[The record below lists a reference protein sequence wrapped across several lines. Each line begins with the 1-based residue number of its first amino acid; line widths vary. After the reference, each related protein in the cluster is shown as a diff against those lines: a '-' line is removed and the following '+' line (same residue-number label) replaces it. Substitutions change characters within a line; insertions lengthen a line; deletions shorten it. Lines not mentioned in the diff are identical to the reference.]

1 MFAGAESSLTPA
13 THVRVTGKS
22 SSSFVRP
29 GSPKQIPSLY
39 PPMSLIADEQLHT
52 NTYIWS
58 QEKDQVTIS
67 FLVPEHC
74 KKDDLKIVIEQQHVQ
89 AGLKDQ
95 EPVVKVSTMGM
106 EVILIP

>member
-1 MFAGAESSLTPA
+1 
-13 THVRVTGKS
+13 
-22 SSSFVRP
+22 
-29 GSPKQIPSLY
+29 
-39 PPMSLIADEQLHT
+39 MSLIADEQLHT

-74 KKDDLKIVIEQQHVQ
+74 KKNDLEIVIEQQHVK

-95 EPVVKVSTMGM
+95 EPVVKVSTLGM
-106 EVILIP
+106 EVF